1 MIKNK
6 KNVISEFDNKQS
18 RKFYKNLLGLIDKE
32 ELISM
37 IEKELIPCLPDLI
50 DYCLSIQDVNLIEKI
65 LVFYPK
71 SIDDNTTLETP
82 IF

>member
-6 KNVISEFDNKQS
+6 QSLIKEIDNKQS

-32 ELISM
+32 ELIRM

-71 SIDDNTTLETP
+71 CIDNNTTVETP
-82 IF
+82 FF